1 MKKLKCESGLF
12 VVSKRIPNTIYLFFF
27 MLPFLVVSSCGYSII
42 GSKNL
47 PFNSITIKPVINK
60 TYEPGLED
68 RFHYALS
75 KEFLAHGV
83 KVMAAGG
90 DVSLDSTISTFI
102 LSTIAAVDERVKEQ
116 ELLLSV
122 DMRLTDDDSIT
133 EFSSVESPI
142 RITFETT
149 GSVSEHVVQKE
160 RAIDKAF
167 TEIAREIV
175 SKIIIRY
182 VQ

>member
-1 MKKLKCESGLF
+1 MFEIKSCH
-12 VVSKRIPNTIYLFFF
+12 KRPLFFP
-27 MLPFLVVSSCGYSII
+27 LLSALICLVFTAYGCGYSII

-47 PFNSITIKPVINK
+47 PFNSITIKPVLNS

-83 KVMAAGG
+83 KVMSAGG
-90 DVSLDSTISTFI
+90 DVTLDTTISTFV

-116 ELLLSV
+116 ELILSV
-122 DMRLTDDDSIT
+122 DMRLTDNGSVT
-133 EFSSVESPI
+133 EFTSVESPI

-149 GSVSEHVVQKE
+149 GSVSEYVVQKE

-167 TEIAREIV
+167 TEISREIV
-175 SKIIIRY
+175 SRIIIRY